1 MFRGLRLP
9 ISLWQLVRRTVT
21 EVINDDVLG
30 MAGQLAYFFV
40 LALFPALIFFVSLVA
55 YLPGDMANELVV
67 SLRPVLPAAVVTVV
81 QDQINKLTSAQPGGI
96 LTFGLLVAI
105 WSSSAALIA
114 IISTLNRAYDITEG
128 RPWWKVRLI
137 AIGLTLALSLVV
149 IVATGLLVL
158 GPMLAAKIGAAFG
171 LGESFVT
178 AWNIARWP
186 VIFLLVS
193 LGIALVYYH
202 APDAE
207 QEWIWLTPGSILATL
222 LWIAASLGLQMYLKV
237 AGSFNETYGTL
248 GGAMVVLLWLYVTG
262 IAILVGGEMN
272 AEIEHASPEG
282 KAPGEKVP
290 GQRRRLRAFARK
302 RAGSTQRGDTRW
314 QSSNPFQLNRVR
326 PTKPVKRR
334 LAPKRIA
341 VSSKSAVTPMM
352 PLVSRSTTRHAAT
365 SAARSTATA

>member
-9 ISLWQLVRRTVT
+9 ISPWQLVRRTVG
-21 EVINDDVLG
+21 EVINDDVMG

-55 YLPGDMANELVV
+55 YLPGDMPQQLVV
-67 SLRPVLPAAVVTVV
+67 SLQPVLPAAVLDVV
-81 QDQINKLTSAQPGGI
+81 RDQIDKLTSAEPAGI

-105 WSSSAALIA
+105 WSSSTALVA

-137 AIGLTLALSLVV
+137 AILLTMSLAIVVIAALALL
-149 IVATGLLVL
+149 IL
-158 GPMLAAKIGAAFG
+158 GPMLAAKIGAWTG
-171 LGESFVT
+171 LGGTFVM
-178 AWNIARWP
+178 AWNIGRWA

-193 LGIALVYYH
+193 FGIALVYYH

-207 QEWIWLTPGSILATL
+207 QDWVWITPGSILATL
-222 LWIAASLGLQMYLKV
+222 LWIGASLGLQVYLKV

-248 GGAMVVLLWLYVTG
+248 GGAMVVLLWLYVSG

-272 AEIEHASPEG
+272 AEIEHASPDG

-290 GQRRRLRAFARK
+290 GQRRRLHAFARNVQAK
-302 RAGSTQRGDTRW
+302 QEGG
-314 QSSNPFQLNRVR
+314 
-326 PTKPVKRR
+326 
-334 LAPKRIA
+334 
-341 VSSKSAVTPMM
+341 TP
-352 PLVSRSTTRHAAT
+352 
-365 SAARSTATA
+365 